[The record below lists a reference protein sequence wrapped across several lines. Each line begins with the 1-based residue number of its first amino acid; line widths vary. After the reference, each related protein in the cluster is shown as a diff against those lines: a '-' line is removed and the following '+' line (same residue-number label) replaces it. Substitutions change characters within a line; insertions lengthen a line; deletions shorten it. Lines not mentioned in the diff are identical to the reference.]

1 MNEKRRFDEVT
12 ILNALLCLGVIV
24 IHLTSIPV
32 EMMDRNTLL
41 YLLSFSLNRFLI
53 FCVPSFIF
61 LSGMK
66 LYNKYKDGLKAG
78 SFYLNRAGKI
88 LLPYLVAV
96 TVFFL
101 YFYSKGW
108 ASVSELPR
116 YFFLGTI
123 ASHFYYIVISVQLYL
138 LFPLILWV
146 YKRVPLLT
154 LLLSLMSTIL
164 FKQYLLF
171 PYSDRF
177 FGSYIFFFV
186 LGMCFV
192 KYNIYE
198 RISKYMGFILPL
210 FAVAGVFHVDAMYLS
225 TLGRYYYARSEIV
238 NTIYVT
244 LAVATLLFVGNYLK
258 NCPFFLKIS
267 RAISAKSYSVY
278 LYHCLVIS
286 VVKYDVFPYFNWSVG
301 VKFAVASIVTFGA
314 VALYCLIRR
323 PAFLFTRKLH

>member
-1 MNEKRRFDEVT
+1 MTEKRKFDEVT
-12 ILNALLCLGVIV
+12 VLNALLCLGVIV

-32 EMMDRNTLL
+32 ELMDRGTLF
-41 YLLSFSLNRFLI
+41 YLLAFSLNRFLI

-66 LYNKYKDGLKAG
+66 LYNKYRDGVKIG
-78 SFYLNRAGKI
+78 SFYLNRARKI
-88 LLPYLVAV
+88 LLPYLLAV

-101 YFYSKGW
+101 YFFSKSW

-138 LFPLILWV
+138 LFPLILWLF
-146 YKRVPLLT
+146 KRAPHFT
-154 LLLSLMSTIL
+154 LILSLASTIL

-192 KYNIYE
+192 KYDIYE
-198 RISKYMGFILPL
+198 RLSKYMGFILPL
-210 FAVAGVFHVDAMYLS
+210 FAVVGVFHVDAMYLS

-244 LAVATLLFVGNYLK
+244 LAIVTLLFVGNYLK
-258 NCPFFLKIS
+258 NCSIPLKI
-267 RAISAKSYSVY
+267 AKVISAKSYSVY

-301 VKFAVASIVTFGA
+301 VKFAVASIITLGA
-314 VALYCLIRR
+314 TALWCITPRIFKKEKKNE
-323 PAFLFTRKLH
+323 A